1 MMSHV
6 TDDLDIP
13 FTRHRPGL
21 PAAQDRCQNFDLAF
35 GTAHVSYS
43 TAGDDC
49 CTAALLLDVAPVGP
63 EASKVRSPTQMGVFD
78 METG

>member
-1 MMSHV
+1 MLLTISTTYAPA
-6 TDDLDIP
+6 TDLGYLLHKHP
-13 FTRHRPGL
+13 
-21 PAAQDRCQNFDLAF
+21 DRCQNFDLAL

>member
-1 MMSHV
+1 MLLTISTTHNPA
-6 TDDLDIP
+6 TDLGYLLHKHP
-13 FTRHRPGL
+13 
-21 PAAQDRCQNFDLAF
+21 DRCQNFDLAF